1 MGQGFSLA
9 SPYAGAAGID
19 VPELSDLVYEKSVG
33 NARFMKSIRARHHD
47 GLVLV
52 KVVVK
57 PYTPLSLN
65 QYKKKLVEQQK
76 ALADVPNALPFQR
89 IIETETNG
97 YLIRQFLYNSL
108 YDRMSTRPFLEEI
121 EKKWLAFQLLC
132 ALRDSHARDVY
143 HGDIKSENTLVTSW
157 NWLYLTDYSSP
168 IKPVLLP
175 DDNPGDFSFYF
186 DTSGRRTCY
195 LAPERFVPAEEL
207 NRRGASASLTWAMD
221 VFSAGCVIAEMFLE
235 TPIFTLSQLY
245 KYRKGEYDPAISQI
259 SRIPDKDV
267 RDMISH
273 MVQLDPERRYSAEQ
287 YLDFWKKKVFP
298 EYFYSF
304 LHQYMDLV
312 TDPSSGNAP
321 VSGSSRNLGEA
332 DDRIDRVFLDF
343 DKISFFLGY
352 QHNAHQS
359 RIEPISPHLGLGHF
373 PLHLNIPNHE
383 RYITGT
389 TKPPKNDGNLL
400 FLTLVVSSIRSTA
413 RAASRIRACDILL
426 AFSERIPDTAK
437 LDRVLPYLMLLLT
450 DKSDL
455 VVIAAIRSIAQLL
468 QIVDGVTPV
477 NAHIFIEYVLPRF
490 VSAVLSGSRRRRPI
504 VRATYASCLGSFA
517 TTANRY
523 LEMASTMKATGAL
536 TLADPEVESGKG
548 AEALAEGMFDEA
560 RRELYSMME
569 LHTKTLVE
577 DPDASVRR
585 AFLTSVP
592 ELCVFFGPV
601 AANDIILTHLNT
613 YLNDSDWTLKCAF
626 FDTIVGIGTLVGN
639 VSLEEFILPLMIP
652 ALTDTEEFV
661 VKSALHCLA
670 QLAGL
675 GLFSRPRLWELIDL
689 VARFSMH
696 PNQWI
701 REAAAEFLAHAGRYL
716 PPAQINSIALP
727 LVQPYLKEA
736 RIPKFDELELLDTLK
751 RPLSRAVFDQ
761 ALNWALQTDKGVFWK
776 LNHPGRS
783 LPSSTL
789 PTSIGVRSSRDLGAH
804 SLRQIPKNEEDEQWL
819 VKLRGLGMGPDD
831 EFKLVA
837 LREFIFRLSLLKARD
852 PGVEPPNINNNIVS
866 LKSLGITPQTI
877 FFNEVGGQDQG
888 LGPEIGDQGPYT
900 ITDALLDASKTID
913 DPAGK
918 RRVAALNNLRTK
930 VVEGRS
936 REVSR
941 TRPIDTRKQ
950 AGSGQ
955 GLLTV
960 GSPVD
965 DQPSDPSWA
974 SRRAIR
980 HQASAL
986 SLLDRKDSNKSVPE
1000 TGMSG
1005 ANVLGEVEGP
1015 FSQLPHEQAGSVDG
1029 RASSSIDGFK
1039 ITPSHT
1045 YEGNDPSILKL
1056 LNTMYVDNFP
1066 RDIAEFGPMVT
1077 PVSRRKS
1084 TRTTNA
1090 VAEEPWRPNGRLVA
1104 TAAEHTGAINRIV
1117 ASPDHLFFI
1126 TGGDDGSV
1134 RVWDCARLEKNVTNR
1149 SRQTHRHAEG
1159 ARVVALCFVE
1169 NTHTFVSCATDGSVN
1184 VVKVETASQGGV
1196 MRYLKLKVLRKYQLP
1211 EGEFVV
1217 WCEHFRQES
1226 SSTLVLATTRS
1237 RIVAL
1242 DLRTMNTLYEFENP
1256 VHHGMPTCFCI
1267 DRKRNWLCIG
1277 TSHGVVD
1284 LWDLRFKL
1292 RLKGWGVPGKSA
1304 IYRLTVHPTKGR
1316 GRWVCVAGGT
1326 GQGEVTVWD
1335 LERTVCRE
1343 IYRVGGNKEGPRGY
1357 EAWEVDEDKPEGM
1370 LGRYATNIEPSGT
1383 GSTDRGVRA
1392 MVTGTG
1398 AMDDNRDI
1406 RHAFIVTGGSDKK
1419 LRFWDLSRIESSV
1432 VYSGLAAEDPK
1443 PSFTASHPTATMVLN
1458 TERIPRAAPT
1468 AQNAGP
1474 APNTNRG
1481 RGNGG
1486 RSSRSTVISVQQ
1498 QQLLKAHLD
1507 SITDVALLEMPFGMT
1522 VSVDRSGVAFVFS

>member
-1 MGQGFSLA
+1 MLTR
-9 SPYAGAAGID
+9 
-19 VPELSDLVYEKSVG
+19 PEQ
-33 NARFMKSIRARHHD
+33 R
-47 GLVLV
+47 
-52 KVVVK
+52 
-57 PYTPLSLN
+57 
-65 QYKKKLVEQQK
+65 K

-195 LAPERFVPAEEL
+195 LAPERFVPAVEL

-304 LHQYMDLV
+304 LHQYMDLI

-343 DKISFFLGY
+343 DKISVLLGY
-352 QHNAHQS
+352 QHNAYQS

-373 PLHLNIPNHE
+373 PVQLNIPNHE
-383 RYITGT
+383 RYITGAA
-389 TKPPKNDGNLL
+389 KPPKNDGNLL

-413 RAASRIRACDILL
+413 RASSRIRACDVLL

-455 VVIAAIRSIAQLL
+455 VVIAAIRSITQLL

-477 NAHIFIEYVLPRF
+477 NAHIFIEYILPRF
-490 VSAVLSGSRRRRPI
+490 VSAILSNTRRRKPL
-504 VRATYASCLGSFA
+504 VRATYAACLGSFA

-523 LEMASTMKATGAL
+523 LEMALTMKATGAL

-560 RRELYSMME
+560 RRELYTMME

-577 DPDASVRR
+577 DSDASVRR

-689 VARFSMH
+689 VARFTMH

-701 REAAAEFLAHAGRYL
+701 REAAAEFLAHAAKYL
-716 PPAQINSIALP
+716 PVAQIISIALP

-776 LNHPGRS
+776 LGHHGRP
-783 LPSSTL
+783 LPSNTL

-819 VKLRGLGMGPDD
+819 SKLRNLGMGPDD

-837 LREFIFRLSLLKARD
+837 LREFILRLSLLKARD

-866 LKSLGITPQTI
+866 LMGLGVTPQTI
-877 FFNEVGGQDQG
+877 FFNEVQEQDQA
-888 LGPEIGDQGPYT
+888 LGPEVGDEGPYT
-900 ITDALLDASKTID
+900 IADALLDASKTID

-950 AGSGQ
+950 PGNGL

-960 GSPVD
+960 GSPVED
-965 DQPSDPSWA
+965 SAPGGDPSWA
-974 SRRAIR
+974 ARRAIR

-1015 FSQLPHEQAGSVDG
+1015 FSQLPHELAGSVDG
-1029 RASSSIDGFK
+1029 RASSSIDGHK

-1056 LNTMYVDNFP
+1056 LNTMYRENFP
-1066 RDIAEFGPMVT
+1066 RDSAVFGPMVT
-1077 PVSRRKS
+1077 PVSRRKA

-1117 ASPDHLFFI
+1117 VSPDHLFFI
-1126 TGGDDGSV
+1126 TGGDDGTV

-1196 MRYLKLKVLRKYQLP
+1196 TRYLKLKQVRNYRLP
-1211 EGEFVV
+1211 EGEFAV
-1217 WCEHFRQES
+1217 WCEHFRQENG
-1226 SSTLVLATTRS
+1226 STLVLATTRS
-1237 RIVAL
+1237 RVVAL
-1242 DLRTMNTLYEFENP
+1242 DLRSMNLLYEFENP

-1267 DRKRNWLCIG
+1267 DRKRNWLCLG

-1304 IYRLTVHPTKGR
+1304 IYRLSVHPTKGR
-1316 GRWVCVAGGT
+1316 GKWVCVAGGT

-1398 AMDDNRDI
+1398 AMDDSRDI

-1419 LRFWDLSRIESSV
+1419 LRFWDLSRTESSV
-1432 VYSGLAAEDPK
+1432 VYSGLAPEEPR
-1443 PSFTASHPTATMVLN
+1443 PSFTASHPTTTMILN

-1474 APNTNRG
+1474 APNTARG
-1481 RGNGG
+1481 RGTTG

-1507 SITDVALLEMPFGMT
+1507 SITDVALLDMPFGMT